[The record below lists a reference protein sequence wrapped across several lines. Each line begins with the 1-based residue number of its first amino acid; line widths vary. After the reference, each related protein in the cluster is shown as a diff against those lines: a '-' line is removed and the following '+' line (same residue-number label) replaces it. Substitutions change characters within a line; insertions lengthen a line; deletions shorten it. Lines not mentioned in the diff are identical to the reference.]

1 MDLHIPNVL
10 NETPGTLR
18 RIAELLQT
26 FADQA
31 EQDIRHVEPANREIA
46 PPLLP
51 ILHTP
56 GMSAETLAELH
67 GGVAPPPPPGFVT
80 AAQAE
85 PWPFPPPPPSPLTAS
100 QAAPALFG
108 VANREVS
115 PPPPPPVVT
124 DTKLDVAGLPWDA
137 RIHATTKTM
146 TANGKWK
153 YKKGVDPELVAEVE
167 AQWKA
172 VAALPTPGAPSP
184 QLPLAPVA
192 APTPLATTTAVPATV
207 TNATTSPSDDGPP
220 TTFAQYIVRTARM
233 QAQGKITLEQ
243 INAALGTIGLPSAN
257 MLAARV
263 DLIPAAWELVSA
275 MASA

>member
-10 NETPGTLR
+10 NEDPAILR
-18 RIAELLQT
+18 RISSLLLAFAE
-26 FADQA
+26 QA
-31 EQDIRHVEPANREIA
+31 EGEKERYAALAPEPIQTA
-46 PPLLP
+46 PAAPEPVPPAPSAPL
-51 ILHTP
+51 
-56 GMSAETLAELH
+56 
-67 GGVAPPPPPGFVT
+67 AP
-80 AAQAE
+80 E
-85 PWPFPPPPPSPLTAS
+85 PWPFPPPPPPPPLLLTAS

-115 PPPPPPVVT
+115 PPPPPVVT

-172 VAALPTPGAPSP
+172 VAALPTRGEPSP
-184 QLPLAPVA
+184 QLLLAPIA
-192 APTPLATTTAVPATV
+192 APIPPAITTAAMVTATS
-207 TNATTSPSDDGPP
+207 ATTSPSDDGPP
-220 TTFAQYIVRTARM
+220 TTFAQYIMRTARM
-233 QAQGKITLEQ
+233 QAQGKITLDQ